1 MDIKIITTTKEVYI
15 TKDGK
20 QFDNE
25 QEATQWQDYLEFIG
39 KVNELKTLLKTI
51 SKKIEEVEKIANLIK
66 TIDKQ

>member
-25 QEATQWQDYLEFIG
+25 QEAIQWQDYLAFVD

-51 SKKIEEVEKIANLIK
+51 IKTIGEIEKITNSIK

>member
-25 QEATQWQDYLEFIG
+25 QEAIQWQDYLAFVD
-39 KVNELKTLLKTI
+39 KVNELKTLVKTI
-51 SKKIEEVEKIANLIK
+51 SKTIEECKKIINLIK

>member
-25 QEATQWQDYLEFIG
+25 EQAREWQECLMIID
-39 KVNELKTLLKTI
+39 ELKKLDCLVEILEKIIDECKTI
-51 SKKIEEVEKIANLIK
+51 KKFLK